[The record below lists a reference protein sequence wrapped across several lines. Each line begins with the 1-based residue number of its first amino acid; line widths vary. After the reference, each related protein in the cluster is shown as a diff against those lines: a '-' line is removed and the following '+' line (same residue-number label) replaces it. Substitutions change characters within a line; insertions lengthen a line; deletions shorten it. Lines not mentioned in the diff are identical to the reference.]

1 MVSKTTVGSPILS
14 ARAFMKRFFL
24 YFLLFLFIA
33 GLAMLAFG
41 FWNAKNIRGW
51 ASAAGEIK
59 ARHDISA
66 KENGIMANLNA
77 LGGKQAEE
85 FKNELDNFQSNLDS
99 ISNELDSA
107 KNELEQNSAP
117 RAAKPLQLEMIDY
130 YSQSSQNI
138 RNLAG
143 VIGFT
148 GQVFE
153 VTIIFDKIK
162 SDTTLNEIKGMI
174 GEAKA
179 KSGGI
184 NPDILPSEIR
194 DSGAG
199 LKTAVNNYLDA
210 LDQYAAGKA
219 ESHDQLDASY
229 ADFTQKQTEFWETR
243 KHLAIYTDIQSLG
256 ARGNQIDS
264 ELLVLERVRFSIK

>member
-33 GLAMLAFG
+33 GLATLAFG
-41 FWNAKNIRGW
+41 FWNAKNIRQW

-59 ARHDISA
+59 TRHDISA
-66 KENGIMANLNA
+66 KEGSVIADLNA
-77 LGGKQAEE
+77 LGGKKAEE
-85 FKNELDNFQSNLDS
+85 FKNELGDFGSSLSS
-99 ISNELDSA
+99 ISNDMESA
-107 KNELEQNSAP
+107 KKELEKSSAP
-117 RAAKPLQLEMIDY
+117 GAARPLHSEMIDY
-130 YSQSSQNI
+130 YAQSSQNI
-138 RNLAG
+138 KSLAS

-153 VTIIFDKIK
+153 VTVIFDKIK
-162 SDTTLNEIKGMI
+162 SDTTLDEIKGMI

-179 KSGGI
+179 KGGGI
-184 NPDILPSEIR
+184 NSDILPSEIK

-210 LDQYAAGKA
+210 LDQYAEGKA
-219 ESHDQLDASY
+219 DSRDQLDASY
-229 ADFTQKQTEFWETR
+229 ADFSQKQNEFWEAR
-243 KHLAIYTDIQSLG
+243 KHLAIYANVQSLDT
-256 ARGNQIDS
+256 RGNKIDS
-264 ELLVLERVRFSIK
+264 DLLVLERIRFSIK